1 LYFSK
6 FGVIIG
12 AFFVVNAYK
21 MLRSFNSFYTAIIL
35 LVGLFFTTSGISL
48 VDSIVFS
55 SFIFYR
61 GNIKDNSY
69 ITNY

>member
-1 LYFSK
+1 MI
-6 FGVIIG
+6 VG

-21 MLRSFNSFYTAIIL
+21 MLRSYNAKYTAIIL
-35 LVGLFFTTSGISL
+35 LVGLFFVTSGISL

-61 GNIKDNSY
+61 GNMQDNSY
-69 ITNY
+69 LSLC